1 MSDFDA
7 RLERDASALRRAQS
21 LGANPSF
28 VLDFAVAFLF
38 FVVGILTLF
47 ATSIRDDAAHC
58 DLPMHDYPFVGWII
72 VACIIIGTAVVARV
86 PFGEH
91 IPMIACAL
99 LGLVLGAVAVI
110 NADLPGYITFGVVC
124 LGAVLVLFTPNGGNF
139 MLMGMAV
146 LSLGVGIVTIW
157 AAALAMLGLDTP
169 A

>member
-1 MSDFDA
+1 MSEFDA
-7 RLERDASALRRAQS
+7 RFERDASALRRAQS

-28 VLDFAVAFLF
+28 VLDFGVAFLF
-38 FVVGILTLF
+38 FVIGMLTLV
-47 ATSIRDDAAHC
+47 ATSMRDAEST
-58 DLPMHDYPFVGWII
+58 DLAMHDYPYVGWVIFALTIAGAVI
-72 VACIIIGTAVVARV
+72 VAKV

-91 IPMIACAL
+91 IPMITCA
-99 LGLVLGAVAVI
+99 VLGVILGAIAVY

-146 LSLGVGIVTIW
+146 LSFGVGIVTIW

-169 A
+169 S